1 MLAKASGQ
9 STHFP
14 GLGDGLRKQACSHQ
28 IGTRLATAWYQER
41 HAAIMHDRCP
51 VSAWLTMN
59 SSTVPRRP
67 RWRSLAL
74 LAVCLVPL
82 LWPLQ
87 QLAERYYRN
96 ELVSQNRQTLD
107 LYVANLLGT
116 LHRYESL
123 PQILNDLPVLRDT
136 LLIPQN
142 LTNVDKA
149 NHLLRDIAQQT
160 GADVLYL
167 MNTNGRTLAASNW
180 DQRDSFVGRNF
191 AFRPYFNDAMEG
203 KLGRFF
209 GLGTTSAKRG
219 YFFAGAVNDGDQVIG
234 VLVIKV
240 DLDHTETLWGKTPEQ
255 LLLTDQNGVVILT
268 SRPDWRFRATRELSN
283 AEKQSIVSVQTYP
296 TNDPLPLRLDD
307 KAWLTQTQQIDEIG
321 WSANILAPRALI
333 DRPVRTV
340 VAVGAAALLVL
351 ISLLGIMMQRRRH
364 YLDRI
369 AFEAKARRELEMRV
383 IERTSEL
390 EGLNSRLRQEVLERE
405 QAQQELVRA
414 QDELVQAGKLSAL
427 GTMSASI
434 SHELNQPL
442 AAIRSY
448 AENAEV
454 LLDHQRTDDAR
465 GNLKLISELTGR
477 MASIIAHLRAFARRD
492 RHAPE
497 SVALQPALDDALAL
511 LAKRRRAMEVEL
523 IRDVPAATLWVQAGE
538 TRLRQVLGNLLANAL
553 DALTEKGPP
562 RKLWLSAEQ
571 SAEGVNLYIRDN
583 GPGFS
588 AEALARAREP
598 FFTTKTRTQG
608 LGLGLAICDTLMRA
622 LGGELLFANHPGGG
636 ALLTLRLRAGAP
648 GVNLQPSEDLSP

>member
-1 MLAKASGQ
+1 MFLLPVATPRNRHRQPFGDGQ
-9 STHFP
+9 S
-14 GLGDGLRKQACSHQ
+14 
-28 IGTRLATAWYQER
+28 
-41 HAAIMHDRCP
+41 M
-51 VSAWLTMN
+51 TM
-59 SSTVPRRP
+59 TPTLPPRP

-74 LAVCLVPL
+74 LALCLAPL
-82 LWPLQ
+82 LWPLEH
-87 QLAERYYRN
+87 LAERYYRN
-96 ELVSQNRQTLD
+96 VLANQNRQTLD

-116 LHRYESL
+116 LHRYETL
-123 PQILNDLPVLRDT
+123 PQILGDLPALRGLLADPKDSTT
-136 LLIPQN
+136 LEN
-142 LTNVDKA
+142 A
-149 NHLLRDIAQQT
+149 NRLLSDITRQT
-160 GADVLYL
+160 GADVMYL
-167 MNTNGRTLAASNW
+167 MDANGLTLAASNSE
-180 DQRDSFVGRNF
+180 QKDSFIGRNF
-191 AFRPYFNDAMEG
+191 SFRPYFIDALAG
-203 KLGRFF
+203 RTGRFF
-209 GLGTTSAKRG
+209 GLGTTSVKRG
-219 YFFAGAVNDGDQVIG
+219 YFFAAPVRDGDRVIG

-268 SRPDWRFRATRELSN
+268 SNPEWRFRATRDLSEE
-283 AEKQSIVSVQTYP
+283 EKKTITAIQPYP
-296 TNDPLPLRLDD
+296 THDPRPLRIDEH
-307 KAWLTQTQQIDEIG
+307 AWLTQTQAIEETG
-321 WSANILAPRALI
+321 WNVNILAPRALI

-340 VAVGAAALLVL
+340 LAIGGATLLVL
-351 ISLLGIMMQRRRH
+351 MLLLGLMMQRRRH

-383 IERTSEL
+383 IERTSDL

-405 QAQQELVRA
+405 QAQQELVQA
-414 QDELVQAGKLSAL
+414 QDELVQTSKLTAL

-454 LLDHQRTDDAR
+454 LLDHQRTEEAR

-523 IRDVPAATLWVQAGE
+523 IRDLPDATLWVQAGE

-562 RKLWLSAEQ
+562 RRLWISAEQ
-571 SAEGVNLYIRDN
+571 TAEGVNLYIRDN

-588 AEALARAREP
+588 QEALARAREP

-636 ALLTLRLRAGAP
+636 ALLTLRLRAGAS
-648 GVNLQPSEDLSP
+648 GANLQPPEDLSA

>member
-1 MLAKASGQ
+1 M
-9 STHFP
+9 
-14 GLGDGLRKQACSHQ
+14 Q
-28 IGTRLATAWYQER
+28 IMITTSKL
-41 HAAIMHDRCP
+41 P
-51 VSAWLTMN
+51 
-59 SSTVPRRP
+59 PRP

-74 LAVCLVPL
+74 LAILLAPL
-82 LWPLQ
+82 LWPLEH
-87 QLAERYYRN
+87 LAERYYRN
-96 ELVSQNRQTLD
+96 ELISQNRQTLD

-116 LHRYESL
+116 LHRYETL
-123 PQILNDLPVLRDT
+123 PQILSQLPALRAALAAPQDAST
-136 LLIPQN
+136 INAANLLLQEIC
-142 LTNVDKA
+142 
-149 NHLLRDIAQQT
+149 RQT
-160 GADVLYL
+160 GAEVMYL
-167 MNTNGRTLAASNW
+167 MGPDGTTLAASNW
-180 DQRDSFVGRNF
+180 DKRDSFLGRNF
-191 AFRPYFNDAMEG
+191 AFRPYFNDAMAG
-203 KLGRFF
+203 NLGRFF
-209 GLGTTSAKRG
+209 GLGTTSGKRG
-219 YFFAGAVNDGDQVIG
+219 YFFASAVRNENQVIG
-234 VLVIKV
+234 ALVVKV

-255 LLLTDQNGVVILT
+255 LLLTDHNGVVILT
-268 SRPDWRFRATRELSN
+268 SNPEWRFRATRALSEE
-283 AEKQSIVSVQTYP
+283 EKQAIVAIQPYP
-296 TNDPLPLRLDD
+296 TRDPRPLLLNE
-307 KAWLTQTQQIDEIG
+307 KAWLTQTQHIDETG
-321 WSANILAPRALI
+321 WSVNILAPRALI

-340 VAVGAAALLVL
+340 VAVGGATLLVVML
-351 ISLLGIMMQRRRH
+351 LLGIMIQRRRH

-369 AFEAKARRELEMRV
+369 AFEAKARRELEVRV
-383 IERTSEL
+383 IERTSDL
-390 EGLNSRLRQEVLERE
+390 EGLNSRLKQEVLERE

-414 QDELVQAGKLSAL
+414 QDELVQASKLSAL

-454 LLDHQRTDDAR
+454 LLDHGRTDDAR

-523 IRDVPAATLWVQAGE
+523 IRDLPDATLWVQAGE

-571 SAEGVNLYIRDN
+571 TPEGVNLFIRDN

-588 AEALARAREP
+588 QEALAHAREP

-622 LGGELLFANHPGGG
+622 LGGELLFANHPSGG
-636 ALLTLRLRAGAP
+636 ALLTLRLRAGAS
-648 GVNLQPSEDLSP
+648 GVSLQPPEDLSA

>member
-1 MLAKASGQ
+1 M
-9 STHFP
+9 THLP
-14 GLGDGLRKQACSHQ
+14 GHPP
-28 IGTRLATAWYQER
+28 
-41 HAAIMHDRCP
+41 M
-51 VSAWLTMN
+51 TMT
-59 SSTVPRRP
+59 SDVPHRP

-74 LAVCLVPL
+74 VALCLAPL
-82 LWPLQ
+82 LWPLEH
-87 QLAERYYRN
+87 LAERYYRGVLTN
-96 ELVSQNRQTLD
+96 QNRQTLD

-116 LHRYESL
+116 LHRYETL
-123 PQILNDLPVLRDT
+123 PQILGDLPALRAA
-136 LLIPQN
+136 LAAPG
-142 LTNVDKA
+142 DKPTQENA
-149 NHLLRDIAQQT
+149 NRLLRDITLQT
-160 GADVLYL
+160 GADVMYL
-167 MNTNGRTLAASNW
+167 MDSDGLTLAASNW

-191 AFRPYFNDAMEG
+191 SFRPYFFDALAG

-209 GLGTTSAKRG
+209 GLGTTSVKRG
-219 YFFAGAVNDGDQVIG
+219 YFFAAPVREGDRVMG
-234 VLVIKV
+234 VLVVKV
-240 DLDHTETLWGKTPEQ
+240 DLDHTETLWGKTPEH

-268 SRPDWRFRATRELSN
+268 SNPEWRFRATRDLTE
-283 AEKQSIVSVQTYP
+283 AEKKAIIAIQPYP
-296 TNDPLPLRLDD
+296 TRDPRPLRLDE
-307 KAWLTQTQQIDEIG
+307 KAWLTQSQAIEETS
-321 WSANILAPRALI
+321 WNVNILAPRALV
-333 DRPVRTV
+333 DRQVRTV
-340 VAVGAAALLVL
+340 VAIGGAALLVL
-351 ISLLGIMMQRRRH
+351 MLLLSLIMQRRRH

-383 IERTSEL
+383 VERTSDL

-414 QDELVQAGKLSAL
+414 QDELVQTGKLSAL

-454 LLDHQRTDDAR
+454 LLDHQRIDDAR

-523 IRDVPAATLWVQAGE
+523 IRDLPDATLWVQAGE
-538 TRLRQVLGNLLANAL
+538 TRLRQVLGNVLANAL

-562 RKLWLSAEQ
+562 RKLWISAQ
-571 SAEGVNLYIRDN
+571 LTSEGVNLYIRDN

-588 AEALARAREP
+588 QEALARAREP

-622 LGGELLFANHPGGG
+622 LDGELLFANHASGG
-636 ALLTLRLRAGAP
+636 ALLTLRMRAGAS
-648 GVNLQPSEDLSP
+648 GANLQPPEDLSA

>member
-1 MLAKASGQ
+1 M
-9 STHFP
+9 TM
-14 GLGDGLRKQACSHQ
+14 
-28 IGTRLATAWYQER
+28 T
-41 HAAIMHDRCP
+41 
-51 VSAWLTMN
+51 SA
-59 SSTVPRRP
+59 VPHRP

-74 LAVCLVPL
+74 LALCLAPL
-82 LWPLQ
+82 LWPLEH
-87 QLAERYYRN
+87 LAERYYRGVLAN
-96 ELVSQNRQTLD
+96 QNRQTLD

-116 LHRYESL
+116 LHRYETL
-123 PQILNDLPVLRDT
+123 PQILGDLPALRAA
-136 LLIPQN
+136 LENPQ
-142 LTNVDKA
+142 DKSTAENA
-149 NHLLRDIAQQT
+149 NRWLRDITRQT
-160 GADVLYL
+160 GADVMYL
-167 MNTNGRTLAASNW
+167 MDSNGLTLAASNS

-191 AFRPYFNDAMEG
+191 SFRPYFFDALAG

-209 GLGTTSAKRG
+209 GLGTTSVKRG
-219 YFFAGAVNDGDQVIG
+219 YFFAAPVRDGDRVIG
-234 VLVIKV
+234 VLVVKV

-255 LLLTDQNGVVILT
+255 LLLTDQNGVVVLT
-268 SRPDWRFRATRELSN
+268 SNPDWRFRATRELSED
-283 AEKQSIVSVQTYP
+283 EKKAIVAIQPYP
-296 TNDPLPLRLDD
+296 TRDPRPLGLDE
-307 KAWLTQTQQIDEIG
+307 KAWLTQSQAIEETG
-321 WSANILAPRALI
+321 WNVNILAPRALV
-333 DRPVRTV
+333 DRQVRTV
-340 VAVGAAALLVL
+340 VAIGGAALLVL
-351 ISLLGIMMQRRRH
+351 MLLLSLVMQRRRH

-383 IERTSEL
+383 VERTSDL

-448 AENAEV
+448 AENAGV
-454 LLDHQRTDDAR
+454 LLDHQRIEDAR

-523 IRDVPAATLWVQAGE
+523 IRDLPDATLWVQAGE

-562 RKLWLSAEQ
+562 RRLWISAEQ
-571 SAEGVNLYIRDN
+571 TSEGVNLYIRDN
-583 GPGFS
+583 GPGFTQ
-588 AEALARAREP
+588 EALARAREP

-622 LGGELLFANHPGGG
+622 LDGELLFANHASGG
-636 ALLTLRLRAGAP
+636 ALLTLRLRAGAS
-648 GVNLQPSEDLSP
+648 GANLQPPEDLSA